1 MIFADGRGLCRGCCL
16 QFLCMYEKTEGEK
29 VMEPKTIISIALAVF
44 ILGGLVFL
52 HIRASKRK

>member
-1 MIFADGRGLCRGCCL
+1 
-16 QFLCMYEKTEGEK
+16 
-29 VMEPKTIISIALAVF
+29 MEPKKIISIALAVF